1 MPFLMFIESP
11 DSSDDRDREGR
22 EPWILTAI
30 DWVLPWPAMIVWLL
44 VASRLAD
51 GWIGFGFA
59 YAAVL
64 VAAWRGLRAMPA
76 EGVNQARQ

>member
-1 MPFLMFIESP
+1 MFIESP
-11 DSSDDRDREGR
+11 DSSDDQDGEGR

-30 DWVLPWPAMIVWLL
+30 DWVFPWPAMIVWLL
-44 VASRLAD
+44 VASRFAD
-51 GWIGFGFA
+51 GWIGVGFA